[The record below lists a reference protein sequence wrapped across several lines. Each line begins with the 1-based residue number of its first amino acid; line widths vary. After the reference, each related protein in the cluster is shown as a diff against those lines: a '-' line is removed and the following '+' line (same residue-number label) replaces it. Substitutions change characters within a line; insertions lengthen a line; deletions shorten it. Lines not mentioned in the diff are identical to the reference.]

1 MNPVE
6 IPLLNVLLILFNKL
20 RSYGFPLGVEDYML
34 AIQALQGG
42 FGIGDRQTLKRL
54 CCTLWAKSEQEAR
67 LLNRFFDEVLAQ
79 PQTYTNQSSIKELVK
94 PEVEITKKSETPQP
108 VNSSTKSPETVD
120 SSISTPGSEEFNKP
134 SLENQITQPE
144 KPVDEPSPLLEEV
157 VEEMEPEQAIQA
169 VRSNQSNSWE
179 ISYYPTDLSAQYLPV
194 TSRDMKQGW
203 RFLRRRVRVGT
214 LKELDV
220 AGTVES
226 KCRYGVLP
234 QPVMM
239 PSYTNQVKLV
249 LLVDQGG
256 SMVPFH
262 HLSRQ
267 LIDKAKRGGN
277 IKQTSVYYF
286 QNYPEKY
293 FYSDPT
299 RLKAQ
304 LISNFLESI
313 DKKTSVLIVSDA
325 GAARGNYNPERVK
338 YTHKFVAQLQQSV
351 NYYAWLNPMPN
362 DSWEYT
368 TAGKIAGF
376 VPMFEMS
383 REGLSAAINTL
394 RGRYVYWEHPYEWMV
409 S

>member
-20 RSYGFPLGVEDYML
+20 RSYRFPLGVEDYML

-42 FGIGDRQTLKRL
+42 FGIGDRQTLERL
-54 CCTLWAKSEQEAR
+54 CCTLWTKSEQEAR
-67 LLNRFFDEVLAQ
+67 LLNRLFDEVLAQ
-79 PQTYTNQSSIKELVK
+79 PQTYTNQSSIKESVK
-94 PEVEITKKSETPQP
+94 TTVETSKKTETPQP
-108 VNSSTKSPETVD
+108 VNPSTKPPETVD
-120 SSISTPGSEEFNKP
+120 SSTPASVSEESNQAP
-134 SLENQITQPE
+134 LDNQITEPQ
-144 KPVDEPSPLLEEV
+144 KPVSEPSPPADIV
-157 VEEMEPEQAIQA
+157 QEMEPEQVIQA
-169 VRSNQSNSWE
+169 VRSNQSSSFE
-179 ISYYPTDLSAQYLPV
+179 ISYYPTDVSAQYLPV
-194 TSRDMKQGW
+194 TSREMKQGW
-203 RFLRRRVRVGT
+203 RFLRRRVREVT
-214 LKELDV
+214 LEELDV
-220 AGTVES
+220 AGTVE
-226 KCRYGVLP
+226 KNCRYGILP
-234 QPVMM
+234 EPVMM
-239 PSYTNQVKLV
+239 ARYTNQVKLV

-267 LIDKAKRGGN
+267 LIDKAERGGN

-293 FYSDPT
+293 LYSDPT

-304 LISNFLESI
+304 LITNFLEFI

-325 GAARGNYNPERVK
+325 GAARGNYNPERVE
-338 YTHKFVAQLQQSV
+338 YTRKFIEQLQQSV

-362 DSWEYT
+362 DSWQYT
-368 TAGKIAGF
+368 TSAEIARF

-394 RGRYVYWEHPYEWMV
+394 RGRYVYWEHPYQWML

>member
-6 IPLLNVLLILFNKL
+6 IPLLNVLLILFKKL

-34 AIQALQGG
+34 ALQALQGG
-42 FGIGDRQTLKRL
+42 FGMGDRQTLERL
-54 CCTLWAKSEQEAR
+54 CCTLWTKSEQEAR
-67 LLNRFFDEVLAQ
+67 LLNRLFDEVLAQ
-79 PQTYTNQSSIKELVK
+79 PQTYINQSSTTEPVK
-94 PEVEITKKSETPQP
+94 PAVETPKTPQP
-108 VNSSTKSPETVD
+108 VNSLTKPQATVD
-120 SSISTPGSEEFNKP
+120 SSTSIPISEESNQAP
-134 SLENQITQPE
+134 LENQPTQPP
-144 KPVDEPSPLLEEV
+144 KPVAEPSPPVDIAQEI
-157 VEEMEPEQAIQA
+157 EPEQVIQA
-169 VRSNQSNSWE
+169 VRSNQPNSFE
-179 ISYYPTDLSAQYLPV
+179 MNYYPTDLSAEYLPV
-194 TSRDMKQGW
+194 TSREMKQGW
-203 RFLRRRVRVGT
+203 RFLRRQVREGT

-220 AGTVES
+220 TGTVE
-226 KCRYGVLP
+226 KNCRYGILP
-234 QPVMM
+234 EPVMM
-239 PSYTNQVKLV
+239 SRYTNQVKLV

-293 FYSDPT
+293 LYSDPT

-304 LISNFLESI
+304 LITNFLESL

-325 GAARGNYNPERVK
+325 GAARGNYNPGRIE
-338 YTHKFVAQLQQSV
+338 YTRFFIEQLQQSV

-368 TAGKIAGF
+368 TAGEIARF

-394 RGRYVYWEHPYEWMV
+394 RGRYVYWEHPYQWML